1 MLIAD
6 SAKLDMFYFVGFIT
20 MIEFSK
26 MYLYV
31 TLCLT
36 QIWHTFVWTFL
47 YSPYFINF
55 IMLIV

>member
-36 QIWHTFVWTFL
+36 QI
-47 YSPYFINF
+47 
-55 IMLIV
+55 